1 MKFSEFLTESTDNV
15 VGNILKGVRSSKLN
29 KKGETSLKYVLDP
42 EDKKLVA
49 YIWERYERKY
59 VFIALKT
66 EKIDTAQPT
75 HFVKVD
81 KPKIGAFTNNTIDTS
96 DKPAYNFNKKTTVEE
111 ILKVFNSK
119 DDRIVISEKAD
130 KYLKTTIELSDE
142 DPEPEELFA
151 IGYWSNPYRA
161 GDREYFWFG
170 NTHGDFES
178 KKDILAAAKRKCERG
193 QPTRF
198 RDFMSGTATAYTS
211 REKFLAAAKKV
222 GLNPRIDD

>member
-1 MKFSEFLTESTDNV
+1 MKFFEFLTETKIN
-15 VGNILKGVRSSKLN
+15 GNILKGVRSSKLN
-29 KKGETSLKYVLDP
+29 KKGETSLGYILNP

-75 HFVKVD
+75 HFVKAD
-81 KPKIGAFTNNTIDTS
+81 KPKIGAFTNYTIDTS

-119 DDRIVISEKAD
+119 EDRVVMSEKAD
-130 KYLKTTIELSDE
+130 KYLKTTIEASDE
-142 DPEPEELFA
+142 EEEPEELFA

-161 GDREYFWFG
+161 NDREYFWLG
-170 NTHGDFES
+170 NTHGDYES
-178 KKDILAAAKRKCERG
+178 RKEILAAAKRKCERG
-193 QPTRF
+193 QPTQW
-198 RDFMSGTATAYTS
+198 RDFMSGTAKAFTS
-211 REKFLAAAKKV
+211 RKTFLAYAKKV
-222 GLNPRIDD
+222 GLNPRIED